1 NYVVLNDQ
9 TYTIASQ
16 HLEQALLYYSQQ
28 NLSDLIWKAN
38 YYVADLNHK
47 LFVINK
53 DQEKSELYKN
63 KARKHY
69 LDMHMIIQE
78 YESELQPNNINLF
91 GLNLEDAFNK
101 AYQFFLSIDEAEMA
115 KKFTRFNNN

>member
-1 NYVVLNDQ
+1 MVIVSGYFNPLHKG
-9 TYTIASQ
+9 
-16 HLEQALLYYSQQ
+16 HLELFHRAKGY
-28 NLSDLIWKAN
+28 
-38 YYVADLNHK
+38 NHK

-53 DQEKSELYKN
+53 DKEKSELYKN

-78 YESELQPNNINLF
+78 YESELQPNNMSLF
-91 GLNLEDAFNK
+91 GLNIEDAYNK